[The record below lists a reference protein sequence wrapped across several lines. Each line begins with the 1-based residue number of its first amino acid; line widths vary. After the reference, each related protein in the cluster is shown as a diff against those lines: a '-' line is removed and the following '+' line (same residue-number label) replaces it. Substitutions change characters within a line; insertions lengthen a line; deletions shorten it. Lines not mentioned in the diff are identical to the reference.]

1 MEDIIKETLE
11 NILKKMSIHVKK
23 IQITEDK
30 KEKRFRVNIESE
42 DSSMLI
48 GYHGETMYSL
58 QHLLKSILWKKGISE
73 EYNLFLD
80 VDKYRKRQEESVVI
94 LAERKAEQVRKTGRS
109 VMLLPMSGYFRRL
122 VHLHLAEKG
131 FEDIETESIGEG
143 DHRQVVIK
151 LKNHES
157 PSEKNE

>member
-11 NILKKMSIHVKK
+11 TILKKMCINFKK
-23 IQITEDK
+23 IQITEEK

-42 DSSMLI
+42 ESSMLI

-58 QHLLKSILWKKGISE
+58 QHLLKSILWKKGVSE

-94 LAERKAEQVRKTGRS
+94 LSERKAEQVRKTSRS
-109 VMLLPMSGYFRRL
+109 VMLLPMSAYFRRI
-122 VHLHLAEKG
+122 VHLHLAGKD

-157 PSEKNE
+157 VSDES